1 MNFFYLLFYNFI
13 FKVLTN
19 IRNILLRSRSIVN
32 CIQSVIDSNAAHEAG
47 KELIN
52 KANHV
57 KLTAAL
63 KDLMMNAC
71 DYAQERLVNLLE
83 NKFKENSIDKLNL
96 NDFISLTN
104 LADQF
109 IIEFDTI
116 ANKKTSSLRSWIQ
129 NQVKILVK

>member
-1 MNFFYLLFYNFI
+1 
-13 FKVLTN
+13 
-19 IRNILLRSRSIVN
+19 
-32 CIQSVIDSNAAHEAG
+32 
-47 KELIN
+47 
-52 KANHV
+52 
-57 KLTAAL
+57 
-63 KDLMMNAC
+63 MNAC